1 MTQIGFVLGVAIY
14 GIVWFL
20 TLFMV
25 LPFGV
30 QAQDKSGLQGEAKS
44 APVNAYMGR
53 KLIAT
58 TLLAGIFYVGIYFL
72 LTSDILKEI
81 LPLADNAFRSN

>member
-1 MTQIGFVLGVAIY
+1 MTEIGFVLGAAIY

-30 QAQDKSGLQGEAKS
+30 KAQDNNALQGEAKS

-58 TLLAGIFYVGIYFL
+58 TFIAGLFYMGIYYL
-72 LTSDILKEI
+72 LTSDILKPL
-81 LPLADNAFRSN
+81 LPLADKAFRN